1 MMHPLFKYYLFNFQ
15 VTPSLVSFTSKP
27 ASARASRIWSL
38 VAQSLSALAL
48 ARRLRTIS
56 TTLPN
61 AGSATRVL
69 DELEQSDFIRRY
81 TSFGQKKRDEMYQ
94 LTDAYTLFYF
104 HFLQDGKNN
113 DKQFWQHHLGTPK
126 INSWAGYAFEQVC
139 LAQC

>member
-1 MMHPLFKYYLFNFQ
+1 MTRNEILEA
-15 VTPSLVSFTSKP
+15 TG
-27 ASARASRIWSL
+27 
-38 VAQSLSALAL
+38 
-48 ARRLRTIS
+48 
-56 TTLPN
+56 LPN

-113 DKQFWQHHLGTPK
+113 GKQFWQHHLGTSK

-139 LAQC
+139 LDHVEPIKMAMGISGMAVSTSGWFSKGKEQKAQIAWCWIELTIS